1 MKKSTNIFLRVLIVL
16 FVILMLVSVFSRN
29 LEGLTTAPTVA
40 MLPDDT
46 SAMNDMT
53 PSATTM
59 SKMNDMTPSATTMA
73 PMNDMKPS
81 VATMAPM
88 NDMKP
93 SVATMAPMNDMTTGA
108 SAAPTMSYAKS
119 TPYVSSTPSSTQG
132 PTTAPVITAIPS
144 YKITWQPPGENFEPA
159 ACAPGYVNL
168 AGSACTNQCSS
179 GMASKK
185 NGILQCV

>member
-1 MKKSTNIFLRVLIVL
+1 MKKSTNIFLLVLIVL

-53 PSATTM
+53 PTATTM
-59 SKMNDMTPSATTMA
+59 SKMNDMTPSAT
-73 PMNDMKPS
+73 
-81 VATMAPM
+81 
-88 NDMKP
+88 
-93 SVATMAPMNDMTTGA
+93 TMAPMNDMTTGA

-132 PTTAPVITAIPS
+132 PTAAPVITAIPS